1 VLDRDDP
8 GDRVPLDSTV
18 KCDRSGT
25 VPVILVPQ
33 PSDDPNDPLVRS
45 VLPLR
50 VSPPNMSRIGRYGG
64 GISSWPS
71 SLSWRSCVQP

>member
-1 VLDRDDP
+1 VFDRDDP
-8 GDRVPLDSTV
+8 GDHVPLDSTV
-18 KCDRSGT
+18 KCDRSGP

-50 VSPPNMSRIGRYGG
+50 VSPP
-64 GISSWPS
+64 
-71 SLSWRSCVQP
+71 